1 MFPTYTSALGTFRDA
16 VGSVPYLIGRSDGR
30 SHMTIFSGPTG
41 PKILLTQNQV
51 IMPYRVP
58 QNDFLLDRS
67 ANADR
72 SHMTIFSGPT
82 GPKIL
87 LAQNQVIMPYPV
99 RFRLVGDGFPVPP
112 SATAGA
118 ADLALPLGDGIA

>member
-41 PKILLTQNQV
+41 PKILL
-51 IMPYRVP
+51 
-58 QNDFLLDRS
+58 
-67 ANADR
+67 
-72 SHMTIFSGPT
+72 
-82 GPKIL
+82 
-87 LAQNQVIMPYPV
+87 AQNQVIMPYTV
-99 RFRLVGDGFPVPP
+99 RFRIVGDGFPVPP

>member
-1 MFPTYTSALGTFRDA
+1 
-16 VGSVPYLIGRSDGR
+16 
-30 SHMTIFSGPTG
+30 MTIFSGPNG

-58 QNDFLLDRS
+58 QNDFLRDRS

-72 SHMTIFSGPT
+72 SHMTVFSVPT

-87 LAQNQVIMPYPV
+87 LTQNQVIMPYPA
-99 RFRLVGDGFPVPP
+99 GFP
-112 SATAGA
+112 S
-118 ADLALPLGDGIA
+118 